1 VLSTTAQ
8 YALRAMVYIAAQ
20 PVEKPVLAKEI
31 SAKTAVPLHYLSRIL
46 RDAVRSGL
54 LESARGVGGGFRL
67 SRPKNKIK
75 LLEVLAPFDDVLDR
89 SKCPFGQPRCNDS
102 TPCGFHE
109 YWKPIKVAYSE
120 MLEQTT
126 LDDVRLDGL
135 GGPKKRLSGA

>member
-1 VLSTTAQ
+1 MLSTTAQ

-20 PVEKPVLAKEI
+20 PVETPVLAKEI
-31 SAKTAVPLHYLSRIL
+31 SAKTGVPLHYLSRIL
-46 RDAVRSGL
+46 RDAVRGGL

-75 LLEVLAPFDDVLDR
+75 LLEVLSPFDDVLDR

-102 TPCGFHE
+102 MPCGFHK